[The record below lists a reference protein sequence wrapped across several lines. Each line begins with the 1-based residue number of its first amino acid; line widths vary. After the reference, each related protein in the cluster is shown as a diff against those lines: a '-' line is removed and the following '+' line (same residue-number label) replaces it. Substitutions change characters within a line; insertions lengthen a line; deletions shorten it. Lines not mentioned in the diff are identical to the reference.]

1 MRVVWL
7 PFAFP
12 IPFRS
17 SFCPLCVSPF
27 SLPVRLFLALS
38 LLSPC
43 LRRRT
48 VFPAPPFALAF
59 RRRVLPALSRL
70 FFALRLR
77 HRSKRGYA
85 AQKFAR
91 RTRRIDRLIENR
103 AASRKHCERLPVQFF
118 CFAQPQR
125 SSLRLRALF
134 PMRKALS
141 GFSFIFCAPAANSI
155 AAGAPCENVPFRFYM
170 PLFESIRFYLPAFV
184 RCGRRRRRRRCPR
197 QRGTRPSKG
206 RAQTPAPAPRRDR
219 RRAFPR

>member
-1 MRVVWL
+1 MAPFRLPYSL
-7 PFAFP
+7 PFIFLPSLRFALFP
-12 IPFRS
+12 PCSPLPRPLAPF
-17 SFCPLCVSPF
+17 PLPSTADG
-27 SLPVRLFLALS
+27 S
-38 LLSPC
+38 
-43 LRRRT
+43 
-48 VFPAPPFALAF
+48 PAPPFALAF

-91 RTRRIDRLIENR
+91 RTRRIDRLIEKR

-197 QRGTRPSKG
+197 QRGTRPSKS